1 MQNNYVGAA
10 LAIAKKMFNSLTN
23 LLKLEAGNLKKLEK
37 PEATKRKLRPL
48 LASLMATKKK
58 QRQLPAC
65 EEMS

>member
-1 MQNNYVGAA
+1 
-10 LAIAKKMFNSLTN
+10 MFNTSTN
-23 LLKLEAGNLKKLEK
+23 LLNLEAGNLKKLEK